1 MTGFL
6 IVFDSGSGSKSV
18 ITDRRRVL
26 RHTTNFGG
34 KYSHFEGFLQY
45 QLVGY
50 DLPQLWASFSLLQ
63 KARYYVRQLYIPYI
77 YPLPGVKNVI
87 NFFSHKAL
95 STILHDYRNKGT
107 KKMNTSLKYTI
118 F

>member
-18 ITDRRRVL
+18 ITDGRRVL
-26 RHTTNFGG
+26 RHTTNFSGR
-34 KYSHFEGFLQY
+34 YHFEGFLKY